1 MIAIYIGWFN
11 QLYILISHFYFHIPI
26 PTCICIDALGQEK
39 GGPNQHTSTDNQQQ
53 LLNASA
59 LGIAVSD
66 LSLEEEVLMAKKMG
80 TLSAFLGKF
89 RMISCRFLLIISLIQ
104 RRFYGYIICFFCRTR
119 TKYIGWFERKN
130 LHLWSMSYN
139 LVSDL

>member
-26 PTCICIDALGQEK
+26 CIDTLGQEK

-104 RRFYGYIICFFCRTR
+104 RRFYGYIIICF
-119 TKYIGWFERKN
+119 Y
-130 LHLWSMSYN
+130 L
-139 LVSDL
+139 